1 MLRDFGKVMY
11 TLLCLKWIIDTDLLC
26 SIGNSA
32 QCSVAAWMGGE
43 FGGRMDTGICMAES
57 LCCLPETITT
67 VLIGYTKY
75 NQNKNN
81 TK

>member
-11 TLLCLKWIIDTDLLC
+11 TLLCLKWIIDKDLLC

-43 FGGRMDTGICMAES
+43 FGGRVDTCIWMAES
-57 LCCLPETITT
+57 LCCPPETMTT
-67 VLIGYTKY
+67 LLIGYTLI
-75 NQNKNN
+75 QNKKLN
-81 TK
+81 